1 MQLTKIE
8 SDKLRTFFNN
18 NLMWMKNNSLLDE
31 KNLKKFLKMIEQYM
45 VDNNLIY
52 SRTLMMFLM
61 DIKGEV
67 MEAHYT
73 FGNKKAKD
81 RRESITDNPKIEKW
95 FIACNTTYKEKPI
108 NKNDGV
114 NYDYSFY
121 EEKIE
126 KARKRVLEK
135 KNENNTMLG

>member
-31 KNLKKFLKMIEQYM
+31 KNLKKFLKMVEQYM

-52 SRTLMMFLM
+52 SRALMMFLM
-61 DIKGEV
+61 EIKGEV

-95 FIACNTTYKEKPI
+95 FIACNANHKENSN
-108 NKNDGV
+108 NKKENS
-114 NYDYSFY
+114 NFDYSIY